1 MRGFLTALEF
11 LTPFKIGKI
20 KILPDKEL
28 AKSMAWFGVVGLLI
42 GLALANA
49 YFLLSLL
56 LPKMVVCGF
65 IVLLMFAVTRGLH
78 MDGLADTFDGLAG
91 GKDKTDIL
99 RIMHDSTT
107 GAIGTAAIFICILIK
122 FSCLYSLDYKTV
134 YGALVISSVLS
145 RWSFVFS
152 AVKWPAAPDN
162 DGLGRKF
169 IKSAGAKELFSSS
182 IIAFIVALFT
192 FGIKGI
198 AIVFLVALLITVFNS
213 FIKHKLNG
221 LTGDTL
227 GAIGE
232 ITEAFT
238 LVLTSAIR

>member
-1 MRGFLTALEF
+1 MRGLLTALEF

-28 AKSMAWFGVVGLLI
+28 AKSMAWFGIVGLLI

-99 RIMHDSTT
+99 RIMHDPTT
-107 GAIGTAAIFICILIK
+107 GAIGAAAVFICILIK
-122 FSCLYSLDYKTV
+122 FSCIYSFSEPV
-134 YGALVISSVLS
+134 AIRALIVSAVLAKC
-145 RWSFVFS
+145 SFVFS
-152 AVKWPAAPDN
+152 AVKWPAAN
-162 DGLGRKF
+162 EGLGKKF
-169 IKSAGAKELFSSS
+169 IEYAGKKELFSSS

-198 AIVFLVALLITVFNS
+198 AIVFLVALLIAVFNS
-213 FIKHKLNG
+213 FIKHKLDG

-238 LVLTSAIR
+238 LVLISAIR

>member
-1 MRGFLTALEF
+1 MHGFLTALEF

-42 GLALANA
+42 GLTLANA

-78 MDGLADTFDGLAG
+78 MDGLADTFDGLTG

-99 RIMHDSTT
+99 RIMHDPAT
-107 GAIGTAAIFICILIK
+107 GAIGAAAVFICILIK

-134 YGALVISSVLS
+134 YGALVVSSVLS

-169 IKSAGAKELFSSS
+169 IKSAGAKELFWSSLT
-182 IIAFIVALFT
+182 ALFA
-192 FGIKGI
+192 
-198 AIVFLVALLITVFNS
+198 AIFIFRLKAFFILVLVVILVSLFNAFLKRKIG
-213 FIKHKLNG
+213 G

-232 ITEAFT
+232 ITEAT
-238 LVLTSAIR
+238 VLLFALI